1 MTAPR
6 HIAADRT
13 PSTPTRRARAWAVL
27 GMALVA
33 LTGAVLVGTA
43 PVTADAN
50 EAPGEPLPARA
61 LSIDDHSCALTDSGK
76 VVCWG
81 PGNSG
86 AIGRGDTEDVGD
98 TPGEMG
104 SAVVPVDLGT
114 SEPVVSLAVGVD
126 TSCALHGDGSVR
138 CWGGGSYGRLGNG
151 ATTNIGDEPKEM
163 GDALEPV
170 DLGGPARSITVG
182 GNQSCA
188 LLTSGDVKCWGY
200 GGDATL
206 GQGNPDDIG
215 DQPGEMGVNLPP
227 VQLGTGRKAVA
238 LTAGA
243 FHTCALLDDGSVKCW
258 GDNFYGQLGQGDQD
272 NRGDGPGEMGNSLP
286 PVDLGT
292 GRTATAI
299 SAGRSHTCALRA
311 DSSLVCWGNGD
322 SGRLGTGNPS
332 TIGDD
337 RDEMGDDLVPVD
349 LGTDRTAT
357 AVSAGRAHTC
367 ALLDTGDAAC
377 WGDAGSGQLGS
388 GSSSD
393 VGDGPGEMGDA
404 LVPVDLGTGRTATA
418 VTTGQSHTC
427 AVLDTGAVVCWGA
440 GGRGTLGSGNTSPVG
455 RNPGEMGDALVPVDL
470 GGTVAAPAISVS
482 LAADTNRVLA
492 GGRVR
497 YTATI
502 TNTGQWP
509 LRSVGLTAGGTG
521 CSAPATTLAARAT
534 TTVTCS
540 TTTQAADSPR
550 LRRSLT
556 VGATALFST
565 SVGATSNT
573 VTTSVT
579 PRVRRPDAQ
588 VRIRGAA
595 FAGNDVYN
603 TSARRQTRSS
613 KVARN
618 KKAVF
623 TVRVQNDG
631 TVPGTIRIRGTR
643 GTRDFRVDYLRGKTS
658 ITRQVVAGT
667 YRVKDLRPGA
677 RRDITLVITPKAR
690 ADKGDRIT
698 TRVTLTARDTVT
710 RTDVVAATVRRR

>member
-1 MTAPR
+1 
-6 HIAADRT
+6 
-13 PSTPTRRARAWAVL
+13 VL
-27 GMALVA
+27 GLALVA
-33 LTGAVLVGTA
+33 LTGAVLVGAA

-86 AIGRGDTEDVGD
+86 ALGRGDTEDVGD

-104 SAVVPVDLGT
+104 GVLVPIDLGT
-114 SEPVVSLAVGVD
+114 SQPVVSLAVGLD

-138 CWGGGSYGRLGNG
+138 CWGGGSWGRLGNG
-151 ATTNIGDEPKEM
+151 ATTNVGDEPKEM
-163 GDALEPV
+163 GAALEPV
-170 DLGGPARSITVG
+170 DLGGPARSIAVG

-206 GQGNPDDIG
+206 GQGNTDDIG

-243 FHTCALLDDGSVKCW
+243 FHTCALLDNGSVKCW
-258 GDNFYGQLGQGDQD
+258 GDNFYGQLGLGDQD
-272 NRGDGPGEMGNSLP
+272 NRGDDPGEMGNSLP

-292 GRTATAI
+292 GRTAIAV
-299 SAGRSHTCALRA
+299 SAGRSHTCALRD
-311 DSSLVCWGNGD
+311 DSSLVCWGNGN
-322 SGRLGTGNPS
+322 SGRLGTGNSSP
-332 TIGDD
+332 IGDD
-337 RDEMGDDLVPVD
+337 RDEMGDALVPVD
-349 LGTDRTAT
+349 LGTGRTAT
-357 AVSAGRAHTC
+357 SISAGRTHTC

-377 WGDAGSGQLGS
+377 WGDASAGQLGS

-393 VGDGPGEMGDA
+393 VGDDPGEMGDA

-440 GGRGTLGSGNTSPVG
+440 GGRGTLGTGNTSTIG
-455 RNPGEMGDALVPVDL
+455 REPGEMGDALVPVDL
-470 GGTVAAPAISVS
+470 GGTVAAPAMSVS
-482 LAADTNRVLA
+482 LTADNDRVLA
-492 GGRVR
+492 GRTVE

-509 LRSVGLTAGGTG
+509 LRAVALTAGGTG
-521 CSAPATTLAARAT
+521 CSAPATTLAVGAT

-540 TTTQAADSPR
+540 TTTRTADTPR
-550 LRRSLT
+550 LNRSII

-565 SVGATSNT
+565 SVAATSNT
-573 VTTSVT
+573 VTTAVT

-613 KVARN
+613 KVARG
-618 KKAVF
+618 KKVVL
-623 TVRVQNDG
+623 TVRIQNDG
-631 TVPGTIRIRGTR
+631 TVPGTMKVRGTR
-643 GTRDFRVDYLRGKTS
+643 GTRDFRVDYRRGKTA
-658 ITRQVVAGT
+658 ITRKVVAGT
-667 YRVKDLRPGA
+667 YRIENLRPGA
-677 RRDITLVITPKAR
+677 HRDITMIVRPTAR
-690 ADKGDRIT
+690 ARKGDRIT
-698 TRVTLTARDTVT
+698 TRVTVTARDTVT
-710 RTDVVAATVRRR
+710 RTDVVAAKVRRR